1 MEYVEAL
8 TEYQPDATG
17 RSLFLA
23 GGITGSL
30 DWQAVVC
37 QQLADTALVLLNP
50 RRAAFPIHDPAA
62 AEQQISW
69 EYRHL
74 RHATAVLFWF
84 PAETL
89 CPITLYE
96 LGAWSMTT
104 KPLLVGVHPAY
115 QRRQDVIIQSRL
127 ARPALQ
133 VVTSLE
139 ALIAQARRFADCGW

>member
-1 MEYVEAL
+1 MEYIEAL
-8 TEYQPDATG
+8 TDYHPSTTG

-23 GGITGSL
+23 GGITGCL
-30 DWQAVVC
+30 DWQALVC
-37 QQLADTALVLLNP
+37 KQLADTDLVLLNP

-62 AEQQISW
+62 AEQQIIW

-74 RHATAVLFWF
+74 RRATAVLFWF

-104 KPLLVGVHPAY
+104 KPIFVGVHPAY
-115 QRRQDVIIQSRL
+115 QRRQDVAIQSRL
-127 ARPALQ
+127 SRPEIQ
-133 VVTSLE
+133 VVDSLE
-139 ALIAQARRFADCGW
+139 ALIAQARRFAGR

>member
-50 RRAAFPIHDPAA
+50 RRVAFPIHDPAA
-62 AEQQISW
+62 AEQQIIW

-74 RHATAVLFWF
+74 RRATAVLFWF

-104 KPLLVGVHPAY
+104 KPIFVGVHPAY
-115 QRRQDVIIQSRL
+115 QRRQDVAIQSRL
-127 ARPALQ
+127 SRPEIQ
-133 VVTSLE
+133 VVDSLE
-139 ALIAQARRFADCGW
+139 ALIAQARRFAGR